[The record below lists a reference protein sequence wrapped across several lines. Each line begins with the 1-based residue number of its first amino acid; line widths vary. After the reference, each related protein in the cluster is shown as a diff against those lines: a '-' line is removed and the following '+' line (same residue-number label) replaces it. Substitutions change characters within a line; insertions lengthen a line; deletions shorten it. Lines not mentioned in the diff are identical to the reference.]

1 LLVPKRQL
9 PASLGWSFAF
19 GVPNLQIGNPRK
31 TRLTQRS
38 QLNTSIVLNI
48 IWISFFLAAF
58 CTALF
63 KLVFLGD
70 QQVFAQIMEAMF
82 ALSKSAFEI
91 SLGLTGVLALWL
103 GIMRIGEKSGF
114 ILLLTQSLTPLFSR
128 LMPDVPKGH
137 PALGAIVMNISANAL
152 GLDNAATPLGIK
164 AMQELQTL
172 NPHPETASNA
182 QILFL
187 VINTA
192 GVTLFPVTIFTYRAQ
207 LGAANPTDVFIPILI
222 ATYVGTMVGLFT
234 VAYVQKINLLDK
246 VIVAYLG
253 GFTLVVG
260 GILAYFSSLPQ
271 QQMLEQSAIISNF
284 ILFSLVITFILGAI
298 NKEINAY
305 DAFIEGA
312 KEGFHTATT
321 IIPYLVAM
329 LVAIGVFRASGALDL
344 LADLARTIVHYF
356 MLDDRFVD
364 ALPTALMKPFS
375 GSGARAMM
383 IDTMKTMGA
392 DSFAG
397 RLSSIVQGSTETT
410 FYVLAI
416 YFGSVGIKHIRHA
429 AACGIIADFAGIVAS
444 IFVAYWFFG

>member
-1 LLVPKRQL
+1 M
-9 PASLGWSFAF
+9 
-19 GVPNLQIGNPRK
+19 
-31 TRLTQRS
+31 
-38 QLNTSIVLNI
+38 LNI

-91 SLGLTGVLALWL
+91 ALGLTGVLALWL

-114 ILLLTQSLTPLFSR
+114 IQLLTESLTPLFSR

-172 NPHPETASNA
+172 NPNPETASNA

-187 VINTA
+187 VINTS

-222 ATYVGTMVGLFT
+222 ATYMSTLAGLLA
-234 VAYVQKINLLDK
+234 VAFVQKINLLDK

-253 GFTLVVG
+253 GFTLMVG

-429 AACGIIADFAGIVAS
+429 AACGIIADFADRKSV
-444 IFVAYWFFG
+444 V

>member
-1 LLVPKRQL
+1 M
-9 PASLGWSFAF
+9 
-19 GVPNLQIGNPRK
+19 
-31 TRLTQRS
+31 
-38 QLNTSIVLNI
+38 LNI

-58 CTALF
+58 IIALF

-70 QQVFAQIMEAMF
+70 QQIFARIMEAMF
-82 ALSKSAFEI
+82 SLSKSAFEI

-114 ILLLTQSLTPLFSR
+114 IGLLTQSLTPLFSR
-128 LMPDVPKGH
+128 LMPDVPKDH

-164 AMQELQTL
+164 AMKELQTL

-187 VINTA
+187 VINTS

-207 LGAANPTDVFIPILI
+207 LGAVNPTDVFIPILI
-222 ATYVGTMVGLFT
+222 ATYMSTLAGLLA
-234 VAYVQKINLLDK
+234 VAAVQKINLLDK
-246 VIVAYLG
+246 IIMAYVG
-253 GFTLVVG
+253 GFTVAIG
-260 GILAYFSSLPQ
+260 GLLAYFSSLPQ
-271 QQMLEQSAIISNF
+271 QLMLEQSATMSNV
-284 ILFSLVITFILGAI
+284 ILFSLVILFICGAI
-298 NKEINAY
+298 YKGVNAY

-312 KEGFHTATT
+312 KEGFQTAIM

-344 LADLARTIVHYF
+344 LADLARSLVHF
-356 MLDDRFVD
+356 FNVDDRFVD
-364 ALPTALMKPFS
+364 ALPTALIKPFS

-383 IDTMKTMGA
+383 IDTLKTHGA

-397 RLSSIVQGSTETT
+397 RLASVVQGSTETT

-416 YFGSVGIKHIRHA
+416 YFGAVGVKHIRHA
-429 AACGIIADFAGIVAS
+429 ATCGLIADFAGIVAS
-444 IFVAYWFFG
+444 VLVTYWFFG

>member
-1 LLVPKRQL
+1 M
-9 PASLGWSFAF
+9 
-19 GVPNLQIGNPRK
+19 
-31 TRLTQRS
+31 
-38 QLNTSIVLNI
+38 LNI

-114 ILLLTQSLTPLFSR
+114 IQLLTESLTPLFSR

-172 NPHPETASNA
+172 NPNPETASNA

-187 VINTA
+187 VINTS

-222 ATYVGTMVGLFT
+222 ATYMSTLAGLLA
-234 VAYVQKINLLDK
+234 VAFVQKINLLDK

-344 LADLARTIVHYF
+344 LADLARFVVHYF

-364 ALPTALMKPFS
+364 ALPTALIKPFS

-410 FYVLAI
+410 FYVLTI
-416 YFGSVGIKHIRHA
+416 YFGAVGIKHIRHA
-429 AACGIIADFAGIVAS
+429 AACGIIADFAGVVAS

>member
-1 LLVPKRQL
+1 
-9 PASLGWSFAF
+9 
-19 GVPNLQIGNPRK
+19 
-31 TRLTQRS
+31 
-38 QLNTSIVLNI
+38 
-48 IWISFFLAAF
+48 
-58 CTALF
+58 
-63 KLVFLGD
+63 
-70 QQVFAQIMEAMF
+70 MEAMF

-172 NPHPETASNA
+172 NPNPETASNA

-187 VINTA
+187 VINTS

-222 ATYVGTMVGLFT
+222 ATYMSTLAGLLA
-234 VAYVQKINLLDK
+234 VAFVQKINLLDK